1 MLPRYDGVAE
11 AWFDSEEAL
20 IEVMSSPEGQTLGVA
35 LLEGERTFID
45 HSKSSAFIVEEQ
57 AF

>member
-20 IEVMSSPEGQTLGVA
+20 VEGMTSPEGQKLGAA
-35 LLEGERTFID
+35 LLEDERNFID
-45 HSKSSAFIVEEQ
+45 HSKSSAFIVEEH